1 MLDIQQLAT
10 SLISHSDIS
19 ISVLS
24 RVVSTYPLRKEAMCD
39 AGALAV
45 SKDTGPLAGY
55 GHVVWPKSLDHWD
68 LGRISQEH
76 GTLVR
81 RSGTEAEGRSTDG
94 EAGGEEMKIGDLIR
108 IVPQHACLACASY
121 PWFYVV
127 EDGGEEVVDVWVPC
141 KGW

>member
-1 MLDIQQLAT
+1 
-10 SLISHSDIS
+10 
-19 ISVLS
+19 
-24 RVVSTYPLRKEAMCD
+24 MCD

-55 GHVVWPKSLDHWD
+55 GHVVYPEHLKSWD
-68 LGRISQEH
+68 LGRVSQEH

-81 RSGTEAEGRSTDG
+81 RPHSEGGGAKEG
-94 EAGGEEMKIGDLIR
+94 EGEEPEIGDLVR
-108 IVPQHACLACASY
+108 IVPQHACLACACY

-127 EDGGEEVVDVWVPC
+127 EDEGDEVVDVWVPC